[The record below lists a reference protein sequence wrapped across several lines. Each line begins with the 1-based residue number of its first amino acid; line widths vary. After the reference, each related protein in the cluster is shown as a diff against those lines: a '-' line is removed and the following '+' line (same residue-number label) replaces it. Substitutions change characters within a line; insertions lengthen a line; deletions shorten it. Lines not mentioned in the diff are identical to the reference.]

1 MSSGQCDSCHSIHMQ
16 LGAVGVSAEGP
27 SEIIVLIFLKAS
39 APDVKSDPEHGRG
52 KQTTEPDSSFLETKA

>member
-1 MSSGQCDSCHSIHMQ
+1 MRMQ
-16 LGAVGVSAEGP
+16 MGAVGVSSEGL

-52 KQTTEPDSSFLETKA
+52 PREVNH

>member
-1 MSSGQCDSCHSIHMQ
+1 MQ

>member
-1 MSSGQCDSCHSIHMQ
+1 MNQGQCDSRHFVRMQ
-16 LGAVGVSAEGP
+16 LGAVGVSSEGL

-52 KQTTEPDSSFLETKA
+52 PREVNH